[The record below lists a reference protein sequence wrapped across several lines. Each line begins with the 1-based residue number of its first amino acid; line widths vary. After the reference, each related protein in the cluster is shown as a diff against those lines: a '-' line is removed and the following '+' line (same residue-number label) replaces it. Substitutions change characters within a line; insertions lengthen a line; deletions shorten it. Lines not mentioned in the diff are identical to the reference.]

1 MSGYTSG
8 NKAPTLMAQSPN
20 RKGNASVREASHSQG
35 VTAVTGKAHGT
46 SYGKGAQ
53 GAPSYTRASD
63 NTSAGATGGRK
74 QKVMVQTNCTYDG
87 KIHNDG
93 YMNSDRT
100 NFLK

>member
-8 NKAPTLMAQSPN
+8 NNAPTLMTQNAN
-20 RKGNASVREASHSQG
+20 RKGNASTRVASHDKG

-46 SYGKGAQ
+46 AYGKGAQ
-53 GAPSYTRASD
+53 GAPSYAKATS

-74 QKVMVQTNCTYDG
+74 QKVMVQTHCNYDG

-93 YMNSDRT
+93 YMNSDRN